1 MKLLKTLNISGITY
15 ELYLIG
21 ETKVG
26 GWTHKILKKVTLE
39 NGRVTEERYQGKV
52 IEDIGE
58 LKIVL
63 GHRYR

>member
-21 ETKVG
+21 ETNVG

-52 IEDIGE
+52 TEARGE